1 MTQAAPEQPTAATAD
16 LGFANKQQAALS
28 LIEETLAVQ
37 VTNAEEAQAAGLKV
51 EAVREFEKE
60 LEAEY
65 KEHPTVVAAKAIQK
79 LKGEL
84 ADGLEKARKAAKDRI
99 MKWEDA
105 EEEKRKA
112 EERRIQAEAQKKA
125 DDEALAAAAAAEQ
138 AGDTQEAEA
147 IINTPVV
154 APTVVLPK
162 STPKVAGHTRRMV
175 PKFRLKDP
183 SGKGVKPEFM
193 MPDLVKIGGT
203 VRANKKNAEAIVGG
217 IEFYEEPA

>member
-1 MTQAAPEQPTAATAD
+1 MTQVAPPQPANEV
-16 LGFANKQQAALS
+16 GFASKQQAALS
-28 LIEETLAVQ
+28 LIEEALAVR
-37 VTNAEEAQAAGLKV
+37 VTNAEEAQAAGKKV

-84 ADGLEKARKAAKDRI
+84 AEGLEKARRTAKDRI

-105 EEEKRKA
+105 EEEKRKEA
-112 EERRIQAEAQKKA
+112 ERIQQAEAQKKA

-147 IINTPVV
+147 IISTPVV

-162 STPKVAGHTRRMV
+162 TTPKVAGHVRRMV
-175 PKFRLKDP
+175 PKFRIKNEAAVPRQFLKVDE
-183 SGKGVKPEFM
+183 VK
-193 MPDLVKIGGT
+193 
-203 VRANKKNAEAIVGG
+203 VGG
-217 IEFYEEPA
+217 VVRSLKAAHGIPGVEFYEEPA